1 MKIIVI
7 LQAIL
12 SQYTNTNVCVKIVQ
26 ARFNDKDKND
36 FVTLWI
42 NNTRVQITNGRIS
55 ILPSTMPEMNVD
67 LNDNVTTMEIID
79 LIDHFKNK

>member
-1 MKIIVI
+1 MTK
-7 LQAIL
+7 
-12 SQYTNTNVCVKIVQ
+12 TE
-26 ARFNDKDKND
+26 ND
-36 FVTLWI
+36 FATLWI
-42 NNTRVQITNGRIS
+42 DNTRVQITNGRIS

>member
-26 ARFNDKDKND
+26 ARFNDKERND

>member
-36 FVTLWI
+36 FATLWVD
-42 NNTRVQITNGRIS
+42 NTRVQITDGRIS
-55 ILPSTMPEMNVD
+55 ILSSTIPEINID
-67 LNDNVTTMEIID
+67 LDSSTKEIIN
-79 LIDHFKNK
+79 LIYHLK